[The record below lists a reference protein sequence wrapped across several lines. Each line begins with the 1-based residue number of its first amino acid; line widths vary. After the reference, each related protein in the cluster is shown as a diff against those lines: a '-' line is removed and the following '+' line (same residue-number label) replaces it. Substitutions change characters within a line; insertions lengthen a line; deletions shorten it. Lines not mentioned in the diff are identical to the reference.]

1 MTREDNTLPM
11 LIAQS
16 GPAAGQRWPLNKDEL
31 VIGREPVCDIVIP
44 DRQVS
49 RAHARLCR
57 VEGGFELED
66 LGSKNGTH
74 VNGAPVVGR
83 TRLQDGDLIQVA
95 LVARLAYVGSDAT
108 VPLRADSALA
118 AAIGL
123 GATGVGGVGQAAGRL
138 RMDSAARRVW
148 VGNREIDPPL
158 SAPQFRLLELL
169 YEHAGHVVTRQ
180 AIIEAVW
187 PESAGEG
194 VSEQAIDA
202 LVRRVRDRLEEVDRD
217 HQYVAT
223 VRGHGFRLDNPA

>member
-1 MTREDNTLPM
+1 MLREDTVPM

-16 GPAAGQRWPLNKDEL
+16 GPGAGQRWPLNKEAL
-31 VIGREPVCDIVIP
+31 VIGREPDCDIVIP

-49 RAHARLCR
+49 RAHARLHR

-74 VNGAPVVGR
+74 VNGAPVEGR

-95 LVARLAYVGSDAT
+95 LVARLAYIGSDAT

-123 GATGVGGVGQAAGRL
+123 GVPSAGQLDQTGGRL
-138 RMDSAARRVW
+138 RVDSAARRVW
-148 VGNREIDPPL
+148 VGEQEIDPPL
-158 SAPQFRLLELL
+158 SAPQFRLVELL
-169 YEHAGHVVTRQ
+169 HEHAGHVVTREE
-180 AIIEAVW
+180 IVEAVW
-187 PESAGEG
+187 PESGGEG

-202 LVRRVRDRLEEVDRD
+202 LVRRVRDRLEELDRD